1 MAVPSTPDS
10 TGGSMNAVTTDVPAL
25 AHDAGVP
32 PAPPEAHQTA
42 GEFRLIPLKRL
53 VDSPYNIRRTEP
65 TGIEALANNIWHTG
79 GLLQNLVVHAMK
91 VGPKKAQTFGVA
103 AGKRRRRALNLLV
116 EQGHI
121 APDYEVQCRIVPV
134 KDAVLMS
141 VAENDMREPEH
152 PADACDAYRVL
163 IEAGRSIVEI
173 ADIYGVSE
181 ATVQRRLKLARVS
194 PKLVDLF
201 REGEIKLEQMQALAL
216 SDSHTEQEAA
226 WFESEPYNRDPQSI
240 RRRFVRDEQTFTSNR
255 IAKFVGVEAFEAAG
269 GTVRRDLFSDMDAA
283 WYRDHALMVRL
294 ATERL
299 DAIAAQV
306 QAEGWQWAKAQPEC
320 DVFARAQYQRVSPR
334 RLEPAAEAAQELAA
348 IDMRIAE
355 IAALQESDDTDDE
368 TWERLADEEQSL
380 SARQAE
386 IEDGLYAFDPSDM
399 ARAGVIVTLGHDGEP
414 DVLRGFVI
422 REPAAP
428 DTATGSEPSADPGV
442 AAPVIVP
449 DVKPVKGPHSEKLTL
464 RLNARRTAAV
474 AAALANNPHVALAAL
489 IHSQMAGE
497 YSHRGDV
504 SALDVS
510 FHDQSTGL
518 AKHAPELNSDL
529 AYTAFVA
536 QRQTWGAVIPG
547 DSDAL
552 LSWLI
557 EQTDE
562 QLLQMLAQYVAST
575 VDGVAKDETPH
586 AINALI
592 PALGLTLADTWQ
604 PTKAGYF
611 DHVSKQRIVE
621 IVSAV
626 VSPAE
631 GMKLAKLTKADAATE
646 AERLMAGRGW
656 LPEHFANP
664 ASLSVELWDRRQ
676 EADAC
681 DVEEDRDRDGEA
693 DGGADRE
700 ASDDD
705 DRPY

>member
-1 MAVPSTPDS
+1 
-10 TGGSMNAVTTDVPAL
+10 MNAVTTDVPAL

-65 TGIEALANNIWHTG
+65 TGIEALATNIQHTG

-121 APDYEVQCRIVPV
+121 APDYEVQCRVVPV

-163 IEAGRSIVEI
+163 IEDGRSIAEV
-173 ADIYGVSE
+173 ADVYGVSE
-181 ATVQRRLKLARVS
+181 ATVHRRLKLARVS

-216 SDSHTEQEAA
+216 SDSHEEQEAA
-226 WFESEPYNRDPQSI
+226 WFESEPHYRDPQSI
-240 RRRFVRDEQTFTSNR
+240 RRRFIRDEQAFTSNR
-255 IAKFVGVEAFEAAG
+255 IARFVGVEAFEAAG
-269 GTVRRDLFSDMDAA
+269 GTVRRDLFSDTDAV

-306 QAEGWQWAKAQPEC
+306 QAEGWQWAKSQP
-320 DVFARAQYQRVSPR
+320 DFDFFNRGQYQRVSPR
-334 RLEPAAEAAQELAA
+334 PLEPTAEATQELAA
-348 IDMRIAE
+348 IDKRVAE

-368 TWERLADEEQSL
+368 TWERLADEEQTL

-428 DTATGSEPSADPGV
+428 EAATDGEPSADSGV
-442 AAPVIVP
+442 AAPVIAP

-497 YSHRGDV
+497 YSHRGEV
-504 SALDVS
+504 SAIDVS
-510 FHDQSTGL
+510 FHDQSHELT
-518 AKHAPELNSDL
+518 KHAPELNSDR
-529 AYTAFVA
+529 AYAAFVT
-536 QRQTWGAVIPG
+536 QREAWGAVIPG

-575 VDGVAKDETPH
+575 VDGVSADERPH

-592 PALGLTLADTWQ
+592 PALGLNLADVWQ
-604 PTKAGYF
+604 PTKAEYF
-611 DHVSKQRIVE
+611 DHVSKQRIVD
-621 IVSAV
+621 IVGSV
-626 VSPAE
+626 VSPTE
-631 GMKLAKLTKADAATE
+631 GMRLAKLKKADAATE

-656 LPEHFANP
+656 LPEHFAQ
-664 ASLSVELWDRRQ
+664 AELVHAELWDRQ
-676 EADAC
+676 HEADVDDAG
-681 DVEEDRDRDGEA
+681 DGD
-693 DGGADRE
+693 DGDSDPGAAIDRE
-700 ASDDD
+700 STDDD
-705 DRPY
+705 DWPF

>member
-1 MAVPSTPDS
+1 
-10 TGGSMNAVTTDVPAL
+10 MNAVTTDVPAL

-91 VGPKKAQTFGVA
+91 VGPKKAQTFGVV

-163 IEAGRSIVEI
+163 IEDGRSIVEI

-240 RRRFVRDEQTFTSNR
+240 RRRFIRDEQTFTSNR

-334 RLEPAAEAAQELAA
+334 RLEPTGEAAQELAA
-348 IDMRIAE
+348 IDKRIAE

-368 TWERLADEEQSL
+368 TWERLADEEQTL
-380 SARQAE
+380 SGRQAE

-428 DTATGSEPSADPGV
+428 ETATGGERSTGSGV

-510 FHDQSTGL
+510 FHDQSTDL

-575 VDGVAKDETPH
+575 FDGVAKDETPH